1 MSNEHTVELQA
12 PAKPSVVSRDRYS
25 VTLSWNPPEGLQ
37 ASNGDRSIV
46 YTLQMHDRVRGWV
59 TVYWGHRTRE
69 QVRDLPPGGCA
80 HFRLRASL
88 DDRHSPWGATFAA
101 STTEDQVAVVKL
113 ERAVAAGKTAVVKKV
128 LASRPSAAEL
138 MSRGGVSPLAQASLR
153 GDALTVSLLLA
164 AGADA
169 DRAGGGAGRTPL
181 MLAAAQGH
189 LDVCTMLLER
199 GASWDTKDWSG
210 CTPLHYAVDASQL
223 DVVRLA
229 LDSGADIDARDNQ
242 GWTPL
247 MRGVSME
254 SSEEVLR
261 ELVGRGASLDAEDR
275 RGQTALMQAVLATR
289 RDAVSI
295 LLAAGAGRKRRN
307 LYGNTALDMARARN
321 LKEIVRLLMN
331 AEDDARNGKRKATPE
346 EKDLQQQDARPSSHS
361 AMVLASAK
369 AKEVAL

>member
-1 MSNEHTVELQA
+1 MSNEHVVELQA
-12 PAKPSVVSRDRYS
+12 PGKPSVVSRDRYS
-25 VTLSWNPPEGLQ
+25 VTLSWNPPEDLQ
-37 ASNGDRSIV
+37 AGNGDRSVV

-59 TVYWGHRTRE
+59 TVYWGHRTHE

-88 DDRHSPWGATFAA
+88 GDRHSPWGATFAA
-101 STTEDQVAVVKL
+101 NTTEDQVAVVKL

-128 LASRPSAAEL
+128 LASR
-138 MSRGGVSPLAQASLR
+138 
-153 GDALTVSLLLA
+153 
-164 AGADA
+164 
-169 DRAGGGAGRTPL
+169 
-181 MLAAAQGH
+181 
-189 LDVCTMLLER
+189 
-199 GASWDTKDWSG
+199 SG

-331 AEDDARNGKRKATPE
+331 AEDDARNGKRKAAQE
-346 EKDLQQQDARPSSHS
+346 EKDLQQDARPSSHS